1 MNSIKS
7 LMQPSI
13 VYLQEKQVKKGYS
26 KKGQITDMNTFNF
39 SVPQDITVGK
49 GSLAKL
55 PEIAKKLGGSHA
67 FIISGPH
74 LAKMG
79 LVEKAADYLKTVDIK
94 TDAFTEIEA
103 NPSVATV
110 EKATE
115 KFKESGADF
124 IVAFGGGSPM
134 DVAKAV
140 GVVAKYGGSITEYE
154 GAHKVPGPI
163 IPLIA
168 IPTTAGTGSEVTA
181 FSVITDHSRDYKLT
195 VFSYELLPAYAILDA
210 ELITT
215 APASVAAACGIDA
228 FIHAE
233 EAYISTAASPFS
245 DAMAEK
251 AMALIGKNIRRFVA
265 NRGDMEAAEAMMVGS
280 LFAGIAFSFAR
291 LGNVHAMSHPVSA
304 FFDVPHGVAN
314 AVLLPV
320 VAEYNALADHGRYL
334 TIYNDIS
341 PVPAYADDFEPMMLV
356 DAIHSLCAD
365 IGIPENL
372 TIAIN
377 QASKTGEVTREE
389 IESKIE
395 AMAVD
400 AMKSGNIAV
409 NPRSSRQCD
418 IEMLYKKAL

>member
-1 MNSIKS
+1 
-7 LMQPSI
+7 
-13 VYLQEKQVKKGYS
+13 
-26 KKGQITDMNTFNF
+26 MNTFNF

-67 FIISGPH
+67 FIISDPH

-124 IVAFGGGSPM
+124 IVAFGGGFPM

-341 PVPAYADDFEPMMLV
+341 PVPAYTDDFEPMMLV

-409 NPRSSRQCD
+409 NPRFSRQCD

>member
-1 MNSIKS
+1 MNEFS
-7 LMQPSI
+7 
-13 VYLQEKQVKKGYS
+13 
-26 KKGQITDMNTFNF
+26 F
-39 SVPQDITVGK
+39 SVPQNITVGK

-55 PEIAKKLGGSHA
+55 PEVAKKSGGSHA
-67 FIISGPH
+67 FLMSGPH

-79 LVEKAADYLKTVDIK
+79 LVEKAAESLKVAGIAVD
-94 TDAFTEIEA
+94 TFTEIEG
-103 NPSVATV
+103 NPSVETV
-110 EKATE
+110 DKATAA
-115 KFKESGADF
+115 FKESGADF

-140 GVVAKYGGSITEYE
+140 GVTAKYGGSITEYE

-195 VFSYELLPAYAILDA
+195 VFSYEILPAYAILDA
-210 ELITT
+210 ELLTT

-251 AMALIGKNIRRFVA
+251 AMSLIGKNIRRFVA
-265 NRGDMEAAEAMMVGS
+265 NRGDIEAAEAMLVGS

-291 LGNVHAMSHPVSA
+291 LGNVHAMSHPASA

-320 VAEYNALADHGRYL
+320 IAEYNALADHGRYL

-341 PVPAYADDFEPMMLV
+341 PVPAYEEEFESMMLV
-356 DAIHSLCAD
+356 DAIRELCEE
-365 IGIPENL
+365 IGIPANL
-372 TIAIN
+372 TEAIN
-377 QASKTGEVTREE
+377 NASKTGPVSAEE

-418 IEMLYKKAL
+418 IEMLYRKAL

>member
-1 MNSIKS
+1 
-7 LMQPSI
+7 
-13 VYLQEKQVKKGYS
+13 
-26 KKGQITDMNTFNF
+26 MNTFNF

-124 IVAFGGGSPM
+124 IVAFGGGFPM

-154 GAHKVPGPI
+154 GAHKVPGSI

-341 PVPAYADDFEPMMLV
+341 PVPAYTDDFEPMMLV

-409 NPRSSRQCD
+409 NPRFSRQCD